1 MSESEWRPTKAELRL
16 LERAFAC
23 EISGRTFQPRPSKV
37 LTRLAEVGAVERFD
51 RVLRGTWPRRIEGY
65 ELTHRGRIAYCE
77 SCRGRPTPAAASG
90 TPTGER

>member
-37 LTRLAEVGAVERFD
+37 LEKLEAAEAIEHFAKVLPGRFP
-51 RVLRGTWPRRIEGY
+51 LYIEGY

-77 SCRGRPTPAAASG
+77 SCRDEVSP
-90 TPTGER
+90 